1 MKQEP
6 FKKVYRH
13 IALTT
18 QQKEDIWKQ
27 IEAASSHS
35 PVRKKALFAPR
46 AAVCLGA
53 LLLSGMTVLAAN
65 ELSLP
70 DRLAEAM
77 RILTQNDSAPT
88 QKQQDLYAQSGTV
101 LDTEIRLEHGTLKL
115 DAALYDQNY
124 LLLPFRY
131 LFDADCEEYGSLTAG
146 TELGTNNLPESLSAY
161 SEDTTTFMH
170 AFRFYMAQDSTQPGQ
185 PLGSSYLVTNP
196 VISEAGTLSGSLLIC
211 NSESRSFESGNVIEL
226 VGTASTDA
234 TDQSFAED
242 ELITETDSVSDATT
256 IPKADSVSDAGN
268 ITKADSVLDA
278 TTIPKADSVS
288 DAGNITKA
296 DSALGT
302 DERFEP
308 YAMFT
313 LGKALAQH
321 EVAIRADNAAALE
334 NMGLSI
340 DSMSLS
346 PISLRYA
353 GKDTQ
358 ASALSVSITVVRKD
372 GRIIENAPN
381 GGSQRTGRT
390 GQDDL
395 GFSFSACVL
404 FAEPVLPEEIA
415 EIHIRDRFGNEVRI
429 PFEADNAR

>member
-53 LLLSGMTVLAAN
+53 LLLSVMTVLAAN

-131 LFDADCEEYGSLTAG
+131 LFDADCAEYGSLMAG

-170 AFRFYMAQDSTQPGQ
+170 AFRFYMAQDSTQLGQ

-268 ITKADSVLDA
+268 I
-278 TTIPKADSVS
+278 P
-288 DAGNITKA
+288 KA